1 MAPEGHADNYPLD
14 KVAAQQGRLNQVGG
28 LVLVLYATLMTSSV
42 NALNRSLKA
51 IPFSVV
57 LFYHG
62 FVGAC
67 ITFIML
73 FVAVYFYDRP
83 LYFLDF
89 SPFQNSCLFIATT
102 LGALALAANTV
113 AFQTGTSGFVS
124 MCSYM
129 NVCYA
134 LFVDLIIFHESLN
147 LTEVIGC
154 IAILAIV
161 LVVGMEKIRLQKV

>member
-1 MAPEGHADNYPLD
+1 MAPEGHADDYPLD
-14 KVAAQQGRLNQVGG
+14 KAAAEQGSMNQVGG
-28 LVLVLYATLMTSSV
+28 LVLVLMATVMTSSV

-73 FVAVYFYDRP
+73 FVTVVFGGRP

-89 SPFQNSCLFIATT
+89 SPYQNSLLFIATT
-102 LGALALAANTV
+102 LGAFALV
-113 AFQTGTSGFVS
+113 A
-124 MCSYM
+124 
-129 NVCYA
+129 
-134 LFVDLIIFHESLN
+134 
-147 LTEVIGC
+147 
-154 IAILAIV
+154 
-161 LVVGMEKIRLQKV
+161 